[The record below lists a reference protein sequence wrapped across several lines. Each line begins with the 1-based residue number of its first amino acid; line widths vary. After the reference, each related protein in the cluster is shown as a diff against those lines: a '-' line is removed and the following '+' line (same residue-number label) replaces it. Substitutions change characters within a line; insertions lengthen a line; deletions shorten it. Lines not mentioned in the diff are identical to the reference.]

1 MNLRHMIL
9 AEHSKAQ
16 KDKIVKWVG
25 NSQSRFDELV
35 KLFLN
40 DEDPVVTQR
49 AGWPLSYIVIEHPSL
64 INKHFGKL
72 IKNLQ
77 KEDLHNAIKRNT
89 VRMLQEIDIPK
100 RYHGQVMNT
109 CFNFIQSPTE
119 AVAIKAFSLT
129 VLGRLLPLYPDIR
142 NELKLV
148 IEERWEHE
156 TPAFR
161 VRAKKFL

>member
-1 MNLRHMIL
+1 MNLRDMIL

-49 AGWPLSYIVIEHPSL
+49 AGWPLSYVAIEHPRL

-89 VRMLQEIDIPK
+89 VRMLQEIDIPN
-100 RYHGQVMNT
+100 RY
-109 CFNFIQSPTE
+109 
-119 AVAIKAFSLT
+119 
-129 VLGRLLPLYPDIR
+129 
-142 NELKLV
+142 
-148 IEERWEHE
+148 
-156 TPAFR
+156 
-161 VRAKKFL
+161 